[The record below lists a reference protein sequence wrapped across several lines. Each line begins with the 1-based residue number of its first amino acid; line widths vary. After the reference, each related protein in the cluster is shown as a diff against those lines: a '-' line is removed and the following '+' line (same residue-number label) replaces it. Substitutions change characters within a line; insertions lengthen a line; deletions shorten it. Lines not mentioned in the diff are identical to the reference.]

1 MKCVDFYSKV
11 TVSRQ
16 VQSRKQWPKEDG
28 YRHQLIECRQ
38 ESAGT
43 KHRNGKRRKKKKKK
57 IKICIYTHDLI
68 RIYTNV
74 VVSNKQ

>member
-43 KHRNGKRRKKKKKK
+43 KHRKMAKE
-57 IKICIYTHDLI
+57 
-68 RIYTNV
+68 
-74 VVSNKQ
+74 NKEN

>member
-1 MKCVDFYSKV
+1 MTERRWDN
-11 TVSRQ
+11 
-16 VQSRKQWPKEDG
+16 
-28 YRHQLIECRQ
+28 RHQLIECRQ

-43 KHRNGKRRKKKKKK
+43 KHRKMAKGKKKKE